1 MHPKYVFK
9 ETQTKNL
16 FKEMQAT
23 IIFIKHTTEQGNGM
37 SNQDFLGYSQV
48 RQVLA
53 GQVHTYIST
62 WLRGQNI
69 SVI

>member
-1 MHPKYVFK
+1 MHPKCVFK

-53 GQVHTYIST
+53 GQVFEYIHIFQH
-62 WLRGQNI
+62 G
-69 SVI
+69 